1 MPDIEDLPKINRPT
15 TGTRTE
21 RLKIK
26 QKIRHELGTSR
37 DGAPHVRRVFRAA
50 RMLHDLM
57 QRTSGGVYG
66 IAIVRN
72 GSFPGPAELQEFA
85 DGWRE

>member
-1 MPDIEDLPKINRPT
+1 MSDTDNLPKINRPT
-15 TGTRTE
+15 SGTRTE
-21 RLKIK
+21 RQKVK
-26 QKIRHELGTSR
+26 QRIRHELGTSR
-37 DGAPHVRRVFRAA
+37 EGPPHVRRVFRAA
-50 RMLHDLM
+50 RLLHDLM

-66 IAIVRN
+66 IAITRS